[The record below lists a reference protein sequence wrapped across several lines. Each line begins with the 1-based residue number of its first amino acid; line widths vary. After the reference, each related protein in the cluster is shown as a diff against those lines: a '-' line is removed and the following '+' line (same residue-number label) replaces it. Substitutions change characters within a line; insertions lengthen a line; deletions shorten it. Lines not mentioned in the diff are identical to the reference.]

1 MKLTFSNLL
10 LFFTETQLLENN
22 RLAILQAFFISVNIL
37 LDLDSNHHCS
47 VFQRRRKFSRKL
59 KLKGGNGKIEPFSE
73 VYWIRTPKSI
83 FLKAATPATPEI
95 LWQEKKTDGIVLP
108 LMVSGTKMLNINC
121 RLNRSLSLLRIY
133 PTFWNSD
140 TGNLKYRV
148 CQQVIDGALFSEF
161 GSIKK
166 GIAAFPH

>member
-22 RLAILQAFFISVNIL
+22 RLAILQAFFISVNML

-59 KLKGGNGKIEPFSE
+59 KLKGGIGKIEPFSE

-83 FLKAATPATPEI
+83 SLKAATPATPEI
-95 LWQEKKTDGIVLP
+95 LWQEKNGWYCASINGKWNQDAEYKLP
-108 LMVSGTKMLNINC
+108 IKQKPFPSSDLPYILKFWHRQPQIQGV
-121 RLNRSLSLLRIY
+121 
-133 PTFWNSD
+133 PTS
-140 TGNLKYRV
+140 YRW
-148 CQQVIDGALFSEF
+148 GAF
-161 GSIKK
+161 
-166 GIAAFPH
+166 